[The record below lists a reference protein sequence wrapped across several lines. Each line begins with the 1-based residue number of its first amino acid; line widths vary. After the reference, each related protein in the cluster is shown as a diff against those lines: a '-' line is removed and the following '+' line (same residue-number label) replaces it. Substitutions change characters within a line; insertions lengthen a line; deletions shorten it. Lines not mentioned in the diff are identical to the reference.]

1 MTSGSSI
8 SKWRSVKKEAVGF
21 TYALSGPLCSRIFT
35 KKTDQPMATYTDT
48 LQPLKQFFENW
59 LSSLHGLSSGSS
71 FARELKKSEFSA
83 ISLPVFKCRQFC
95 EQGVD
100 HCIKRRAK
108 RLLSFSRFPFLGNLW
123 SDVGGSLG
131 PRRGENKDG
140 GVRIVFLYLKVNNQG
155 NLVILC

>member
-1 MTSGSSI
+1 MT
-8 SKWRSVKKEAVGF
+8 
-21 TYALSGPLCSRIFT
+21 
-35 KKTDQPMATYTDT
+35 TYTDT
-48 LQPLKQFFENW
+48 LQPSKQFLKIDLVVYMDYHQFQ
-59 LSSLHGLSSGSS
+59 
-71 FARELKKSEFSA
+71 FRERVIKSEFSA

-108 RLLSFSRFPFLGNLW
+108 RLLSLSRFPFLGNLW

-140 GVRIVFLYLKVNNQG
+140 GVGIVFLY
-155 NLVILC
+155 